1 MWVTGV
7 CLYVQVQAG
16 LKLTTLSP
24 QPLEF
29 PLSHPQPPELQTVLP
44 DLVLH
49 NFLSYEYIIEK
60 LFVTLQSRQ
69 AVVAHAFDPGTQEAK
84 AGRSL

>member
-60 LFVTLQSRQ
+60 LFVTLQSRKTESQ
-69 AVVAHAFDPGTQEAK
+69 TTNLTVDPGFTPL
-84 AGRSL
+84 GHT